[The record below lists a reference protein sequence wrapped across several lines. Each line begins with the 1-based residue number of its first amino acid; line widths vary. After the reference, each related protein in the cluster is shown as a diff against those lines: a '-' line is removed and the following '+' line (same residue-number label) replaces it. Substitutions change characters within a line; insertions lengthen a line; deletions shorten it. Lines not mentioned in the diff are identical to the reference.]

1 MINRYKTLESTAS
14 IQEVYQTKVNKSKI
28 LLYLRNGEVIAAAAG
43 RAVDILT
50 GEKIQEEWLLF
61 TDGVY
66 QWDTSLIY
74 HFNKY
79 DIPLP
84 QDFINHVLSE

>member
-28 LLYLRNGEVIAAAAG
+28 LLYLRNGKVIAAAG

-74 HFNKY
+74 HFKKY